1 MRERLEQ
8 RLAELQNELAAG
20 QKMQSDLDTKRA
32 QLQTTMLR
40 IEGAI
45 HVIEEVLQA
54 EPAPVLEPSTT
65 LPPLPPSGNGAEQ
78 ARPA

>member
-8 RLAELQNELAAG
+8 RLAGLKNELASG
-20 QKMQSDLDTKRA
+20 QRMQTELDAKRA
-32 QLQTTMLR
+32 QLQATMLR

-45 HVIEEVLQA
+45 HLIEEMLQS
-54 EPAPVLEPSTT
+54 EPAPALEPGAAV
-65 LPPLPPSGNGAEQ
+65 PPPPSLGNGAEQ